1 MTVETSYNQI
11 ANWTDQV
18 LANGRFSF
26 PLFELRNHFKTQS
39 DNSIKLALNRLTEK
53 GRLLSVFKGYYLI
66 IPPQYAGRGVLPP
79 NLFLDSLMAHLKR
92 PYYLALLN
100 AAAYHGAAHQ
110 QPQEYFVISTF
121 PVLRATERKGLKI
134 NYISIKTIPEG
145 LINQLKTEAGYLNIS
160 NPSLTACDLIQFER
174 RIGGITRAATVIS
187 ELSEI
192 IKPSDFSALL
202 VRHVQT
208 TTLQRLGYLL
218 EMICGRLDLA
228 EALFKA
234 MKTES
239 QNFFR
244 ITLKVRS
251 STKGFASDNQ
261 WNVIVNT
268 TIDLDE

>member
-1 MTVETSYNQI
+1 
-11 ANWTDQV
+11 
-18 LANGRFSF
+18 
-26 PLFELRNHFKTQS
+26 
-39 DNSIKLALNRLTEK
+39 
-53 GRLLSVFKGYYLI
+53 
-66 IPPQYAGRGVLPP
+66 
-79 NLFLDSLMAHLKR
+79 
-92 PYYLALLN
+92 
-100 AAAYHGAAHQ
+100 
-110 QPQEYFVISTF
+110 
-121 PVLRATERKGLKI
+121 
-134 NYISIKTIPEG
+134 
-145 LINQLKTEAGYLNIS
+145 
-160 NPSLTACDLIQFER
+160 LIQFER

-244 ITLKVRS
+244 IPLKVRS
-251 STKGFASDNQ
+251 LTKGFASDNQ